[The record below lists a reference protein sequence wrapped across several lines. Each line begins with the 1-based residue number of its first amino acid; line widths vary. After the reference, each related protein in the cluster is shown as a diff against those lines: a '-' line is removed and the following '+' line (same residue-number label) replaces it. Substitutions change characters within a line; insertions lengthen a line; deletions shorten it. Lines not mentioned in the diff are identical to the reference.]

1 MTRPTSR
8 RSGVQRGCPDPPRV
22 VAVTGAAGVLGSLVV
37 SHLGSEPGGPAV
49 VAIDS
54 TATVAPGTVNVADST
69 LGTGATGTP
78 TAWRTADVRDP
89 GFARALDGVDVVV
102 HTAWDQR
109 PEVTAAER
117 RRLNID
123 GTARVLDAAA
133 GAGAARLVVVSSAMV
148 YGALPDNPEL
158 LTEDMPLR
166 APYDDSIVGDYVE
179 VERMVAEHCRRC
191 PDMRVVVLRPV
202 IVTGPGCDTVLT
214 RHFEAPRLL
223 TVRGE
228 SPNWQFVHIADLAA
242 ACALAAVADVDGPLN
257 VSPPGVITHADVER
271 ITRMRRI
278 ELPASLVFGAAE
290 RLHRAGVTG
299 GPSAELTYIAY
310 PWDVDASRLL
320 AAGWRPEHDHES
332 ALRVQVGIAR
342 DQAMLAARR
351 LGREDATRAA
361 AGATIAALGTAAIV
375 RRARRRR
382 G

>member
-1 MTRPTSR
+1 
-8 RSGVQRGCPDPPRV
+8 
-22 VAVTGAAGVLGSLVV
+22 
-37 SHLGSEPGGPAV
+37 
-49 VAIDS
+49 
-54 TATVAPGTVNVADST
+54 
-69 LGTGATGTP
+69 
-78 TAWRTADVRDP
+78 
-89 GFARALDGVDVVV
+89 
-102 HTAWDQR
+102 
-109 PEVTAAER
+109 
-117 RRLNID
+117 
-123 GTARVLDAAA
+123 
-133 GAGAARLVVVSSAMV
+133 
-148 YGALPDNPEL
+148 
-158 LTEDMPLR
+158 
-166 APYDDSIVGDYVE
+166 
-179 VERMVAEHCRRC
+179 
-191 PDMRVVVLRPV
+191 MRVVVLRPV

>member
-1 MTRPTSR
+1 MSR
-8 RSGVQRGCPDPPRV
+8 RGAAQRGRTAPPGV
-22 VAVTGAAGVLGSLVV
+22 VAVTGAASVLGSLVV
-37 SHLGSEPGGPAV
+37 TRLGADPGGPAV

-54 TATVAPGTVNVADST
+54 TATVAPGTVNVADTASST
-69 LGTGATGTP
+69 VATGTP

-89 GFARALDGVDVVV
+89 GFVRALDGVDVVV

-109 PEVTAAER
+109 PEVTADER

-123 GTARVLDAAA
+123 GTARVLEAAAAA
-133 GAGAARLVVVSSAMV
+133 GVARLVVVSSAMV

-166 APYDDSIVGDYVE
+166 APYDDSIIGDYVE
-179 VERMVAEHCRRC
+179 VERMVAEHRRRHRA
-191 PDMRVVVLRPV
+191 MQVVVLRPV

-214 RHFEAPRLL
+214 RHFETPRLL

-228 SPNWQFVHIADLAA
+228 APNWQFVHISDLAG
-242 ACALAAVADVDGPLN
+242 ACALAAVEHLDGPLN

-271 ITRMRRI
+271 ITGMRRI

-299 GPSAELTYIAY
+299 APSAELAYIAY
-310 PWDVDASRLL
+310 PWDIDASPLL
-320 AAGWRPEHDHES
+320 AAGWEPEHDHES
-332 ALRVQVGIAR
+332 ALRVQVGLAH
-342 DQAMLAARR
+342 DQAVMAARR
-351 LGREDATRAA
+351 PGREDATRAA
-361 AGATIAALGTAAIV
+361 AGATIAALGTAAII